1 MEPARCSINH
11 LECSRCDCN
20 GRLYASVDTNTGCEK
35 LAIIE
40 ENIVTA
46 FNEGGGDSNNAITVT
61 LNRAYRV
68 RATAPHKEVP

>member
-1 MEPARCSINH
+1 VAFIDIH
-11 LECSRCDCN
+11 
-20 GRLYASVDTNTGCEK
+20 AGCEK

-46 FNEGGGDSNNAITVT
+46 FAEVGGDSNNAITIT

-68 RATAPHKEVP
+68 RFSAQRKLVS